1 MKIEGFPAY
10 EADADGNVV
19 NINTGRKL
27 KPEKT
32 QNGYL
37 RVTLSAQGSIKRFL
51 VHRLIAQVFLPNPS
65 VLPCVNHKDG
75 VKTHNAVGNLEW
87 CSHSENE
94 LHSYGVLGKKAVSG
108 EAHYNI
114 RFSDAECDRM
124 RVMRAAGNSCRSIAR
139 SMKCSHQHVS
149 EVTRGIKRAG

>member
-10 EADADGNVV
+10 EAYADGRVL
-19 NINTGRKL
+19 NINTGRQL
-27 KPEKT
+27 KFEKT

-37 RVTLSAQGSIKRFL
+37 RVTLSARGETKRFL

-75 VKTHNAVGNLEW
+75 MKTNNMVGNLEW

-94 LHSYGVLGKKAVSG
+94 IHSYGVLGKQAVSG

-114 RFSDAECDRM
+114 KFTDADCERM
-124 RVMRAAGNSCRSIAR
+124 RAMRAAGDSCRYIAGV
-139 SMKCSHQHVS
+139 MKCSHQHVS
-149 EVTRGIKRAG
+149 DVTRGIKRAG